1 MQVLPRVLWSDHATN
16 SVTNFWARSE
26 RDTMITLHEHVMPAG
41 HAEKN
46 AAGERCT
53 DAREYN
59 QVQYQ

>member
-1 MQVLPRVLWSDHATN
+1 
-16 SVTNFWARSE
+16 
-26 RDTMITLHEHVMPAG
+26 MITLHEHVMPAG